1 MFRITSLQNIFC
13 LQQDRGRRALD
24 SENCPRCCVILC
36 TQPSMSL
43 VKTIHSFS
51 GAAKSR
57 SFRTSVRQR
66 QLVIHF
72 SGQCTELSH
81 GGALPLF
88 TRGSFQALNIS
99 ADVMER
105 KKIKGAWFCGT
116 NCILGRPGM
125 VEWSITVWLIFKCQR
140 KKEKKIER
148 TNSYV
153 QELLCR

>member
-1 MFRITSLQNIFC
+1 
-13 LQQDRGRRALD
+13 
-24 SENCPRCCVILC
+24 
-36 TQPSMSL
+36 MSL

-72 SGQCTELSH
+72 SGQCTELSL

-105 KKIKGAWFCGT
+105 KKMTRSLVLWHKLHF
-116 NCILGRPGM
+116 
-125 VEWSITVWLIFKCQR
+125 R
-140 KKEKKIER
+140 KTR
-148 TNSYV
+148 DGGVLYYA
-153 QELLCR
+153 LADL